1 MDRSTGPV
9 AVASPSQTEFIQ
21 AAEPTEQ
28 TRTAREVPSI
38 IAPGPW
44 IAFSALG
51 LGLAFDMLNAFRV
64 IGYIPGLTRK
74 VIALALIALGAWYIL
89 RANVIFRREQT
100 PFQPWRPTRIIAAQD
115 IYAHTRNPMYQGFL
129 ILVLGLG
136 VLLRSDWTVLFLMP
150 ATMLIHYGVV
160 MREENYLDRRFGEA
174 YRTYKAAVPRYGWPF
189 SFGHTRSKP

>member
-1 MDRSTGPV
+1 MDRSTGTV

-21 AAEPTEQ
+21 TVEQ
-28 TRTAREVPSI
+28 TAQGRIAREVPSI

-74 VIALALIALGAWYIL
+74 LIALALIALGGWFII
-89 RANVIFRREQT
+89 RANLIFRREQT

-115 IYAHTRNPMYQGFL
+115 IYAHTRNPMYQGFF

-150 ATMLIHYGVV
+150 AGMLIHYGVV
-160 MREENYLDRRFGEA
+160 MREEDYLDRRFGEA
-174 YRTYKAAVPRYGWPF
+174 YRAYKAAVPRYGWPF
-189 SFGHTRSKP
+189 GFT